1 MPYPGCESFRGYQSK
16 ELNSDKLKFNWK
28 GSKVDATLQ
37 IPDAVLPKSLGVEWE
52 RYTEWSIRELT
63 SNYIRFLLYQ
73 MDNLEGGVFLHC
85 ISGWDRTPMVISLL
99 RLSLW
104 ADELVHVSLNPLEML
119 FFTIAYDWRLF
130 GHKLNERHAKC
141 EEIFYFGM
149 DFTQYMT
156 GSEFSIHCGLQKMES
171 GSECMKTRE
180 YKLAEVR
187 RLFMDSYY
195 NIIIPKCIK
204 LSHLT

>member
-16 ELNSDKLKFNWK
+16 ELNSDKLRFNWK
-28 GSKVDATLQ
+28 GSKVDATLNF
-37 IPDAVLPKSLGVEWE
+37 PDAVLPKSLGVDWT

-73 MDNLEGGVFLHC
+73 MDNLHGGVFLHC

-104 ADELVHVSLNPLEML
+104 ADGLVHVSLNPLEML

-149 DFTQYMT
+149 DFTQHMT
-156 GSEFSIHCGLQKMES
+156 GSEFSIHCGLQRIEEGPESIKM
-171 GSECMKTRE
+171 RN
-180 YKLAEVR
+180 YKLTEVR
-187 RLFMDSYY
+187 RLFMDSYHS
-195 NIIIPKCIK
+195 IIIPKSIK
-204 LSHLT
+204 LSHLS

>member
-1 MPYPGCESFRGYQSK
+1 
-16 ELNSDKLKFNWK
+16 
-28 GSKVDATLQ
+28 
-37 IPDAVLPKSLGVEWE
+37 
-52 RYTEWSIRELT
+52 
-63 SNYIRFLLYQ
+63 
-73 MDNLEGGVFLHC
+73 
-85 ISGWDRTPMVISLL
+85 
-99 RLSLW
+99 
-104 ADELVHVSLNPLEML
+104 ML